1 MTAVWGQL
9 WLPALSVGWCYDEV
23 NRSTTYQPVSQSPV
37 GLPALTNMANRRK
50 HTHRKRELELQPS
63 CSYMKLWGEFYFCAF
78 LFGSRKSIGGM
89 YSDQKKK
96 KTASKSI
103 FDKTEES
110 LETANPAN
118 QPVMRT
124 PIGKAQI
131 SKHPNWLV
139 QELHFLDGNCSKT
152 KLERKLETR
161 KHPTWTRFPVLATCL
176 FVHLGLA
183 SICLVLRLLL
193 TEMFPNSKIINFPQ
207 HRSPLSP

>member
-1 MTAVWGQL
+1 MAASSECWLML
-9 WLPALSVGWCYDEV
+9 WRSQQIYNIPAS
-23 NRSTTYQPVSQSPV
+23 SQSV
-37 GLPALTNMANRRK
+37 SGWSIGLDKYGKSPQT
-50 HTHRKRELELQPS
+50 HTHRKRELELQSS

-161 KHPTWTRFPVLATCL
+161 KLPTWTRFPVLATCL